1 MKNVRMLIIM
11 LISFYAASA
20 QLPQPPSGDNQQAS
34 VSQMI
39 GLVKV
44 TIDYS
49 SPDVHGPN
57 GEDRKGKIWGTNVA
71 HYGLIDQ
78 GFGTSKAAPW
88 RAGANENTTISFS
101 HNVIIGGKEVKA
113 GTYSL
118 FLELKEQGPWTWIL
132 NKDINAWGSYFYNPA
147 NDVVRVQA
155 NPQDAEY
162 TEWLTY
168 SFDDRRRNTATAYLQ
183 WENKRIG
190 FKIEVPN
197 ANELY
202 VTAMA
207 DKMRGSTVGFT
218 HEAYITAAQFC
229 VQNNVQ
235 LEQGLQW
242 ADYAITDNFVGRE
255 DFTSLSTKAQVLVAL
270 KRDAE
275 AEAIMSKAIV
285 HPTASVQAVHQYGRS
300 LLGAG
305 KAEKAL
311 EIFKLNAK
319 NHPED
324 KFTVNVGLARAY
336 TATGDKKNAIKYWE
350 IAIKNIPENQKQN
363 LSFYESEL
371 KKLKG

>member
-1 MKNVRMLIIM
+1 MKKLSILSIVVLC
-11 LISFYAASA
+11 FYSAFA

-34 VSQMI
+34 VSQQI

-44 TIDYS
+44 TINYS

-57 GEDRKGKIWGTNVA
+57 GEDRKGKIWGTTVA

-101 HNVIIGGKEVKA
+101 HDVLISGKEVKA

-132 NKDINAWGSYFYNPA
+132 NRDINSWGSYFYDPA
-147 NDVVRVQA
+147 KDVVRVEST
-155 NPQDAEY
+155 PQEAEY

-168 SFDDRRRNTATAYLQ
+168 SFDDRRRTTATAYLQ

-190 FKIEVPN
+190 FKIDVPN
-197 ANELY
+197 VNQLY

-218 HEAYITAAQFC
+218 HEAYVTAAQFC
-229 VQNNVQ
+229 LQNNVN
-235 LEQGLQW
+235 LEQGLLW
-242 ADYAITDNFVGRE
+242 ADYAITDGFVGRE
-255 DFTSLSTKAQVLVAL
+255 DFNSLSTKAQLLTAL
-270 KRDAE
+270 KREAE
-275 AEAIMSKAIV
+275 AETLMSKAIN
-285 HPTASVQAVHQYGRS
+285 HPTASIQAVHQYGRS
-300 LLGAG
+300 LLAAG
-305 KAEKAL
+305 KIEKAL
-311 EIFKLNAK
+311 DVFKLNAK

-336 TATGDKKNAIKYWE
+336 TASGDKKNAIKYWE
-350 IAIKNIPENQKQN
+350 TAIKNIPENQKQN
-363 LSFYESEL
+363 LSFYEGEL